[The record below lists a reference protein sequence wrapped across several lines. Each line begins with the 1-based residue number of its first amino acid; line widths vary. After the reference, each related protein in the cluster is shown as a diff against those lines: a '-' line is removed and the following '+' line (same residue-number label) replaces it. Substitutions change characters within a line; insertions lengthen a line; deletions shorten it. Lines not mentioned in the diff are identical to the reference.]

1 MTSIINW
8 RPFLKYHDGQLGMAQ
23 QTYEPL
29 ISPDGKTFCANYDWR
44 NRYQRM
50 NSERPLYTKEVCDYF
65 FEQEVKYINLFS
77 SKPYA
82 PEVIDIDE
90 KHRRIFI
97 KWHNNNCN
105 HSIYGDMR
113 LDLQWYDMIKDIVTD
128 QYNTGY
134 YKLTMYP
141 HCHYIDNHDNMRA
154 IDWYGVVPIDR
165 PYIEERY
172 MQAIIHDSARFRLE
186 ETGETKDNLIDLSI
200 MFKRSLETHVLW
212 GKSNMSYIY
221 KEIFNG

>member
-105 HSIYGDMR
+105 HTTIT
-113 LDLQWYDMIKDIVTD
+113 Q
-128 QYNTGY
+128 
-134 YKLTMYP
+134 
-141 HCHYIDNHDNMRA
+141 
-154 IDWYGVVPIDR
+154 
-165 PYIEERY
+165 
-172 MQAIIHDSARFRLE
+172 
-186 ETGETKDNLIDLSI
+186 
-200 MFKRSLETHVLW
+200 
-212 GKSNMSYIY
+212 
-221 KEIFNG
+221 